1 MLPWR
6 HSRTGSHRITYRYRH
21 LMQDVLSLLPH
32 TKNDNKVESK
42 QSKGN
47 ALNELLQLSFF

>member
-1 MLPWR
+1 
-6 HSRTGSHRITYRYRH
+6 
-21 LMQDVLSLLPH
+21 MQDVLSLLPH
-32 TKNDNKVESK
+32 TKKDNKVESK